1 MVKLT
6 RLFESISIGSM
17 ELPNRI
23 VMAPMGLNYT
33 NDGSVTDQ
41 LKSFYME
48 RAKGGAGLIVV
59 GGSYIDPLGKHM
71 PGMTGV
77 ENDSR
82 IVKLKELSQA
92 VQQHGVKI
100 ALQILHAGAHAP
112 SSMIGTQPV
121 SASAV
126 KSNLTGEISR
136 ELTVDEIKEIIPKYA
151 QAVNRLKQ
159 AGFDAVEFNFCTGY
173 LARQF
178 FSPLTNKRT
187 DAYGGKVENRMRFM
201 LEIMETTK
209 NLVSSA
215 YPLICRISANEFM
228 PGGFNLEDA
237 KVLARGLEEAGAQAL
252 HITVGGHE
260 TSIPLTP
267 GIVPQ
272 GAFTYYAS
280 EIKKIVNIPVIA
292 ATRINNPILAEEL
305 LRDNKTDMVSMGR
318 ALIADPY
325 LPKKAKEGRL
335 LEIRSCVACHQGCYD
350 KLFVNAPVT
359 CMVNPLTGRESV
371 LEVRPTEKTKKILV
385 IGGGPAGMEAAV
397 VAAER
402 GHNVVLYEE
411 SDDLG
416 GQLRSASIPVGKGE
430 FGGIITHLRYQLN
443 KLGVRQELGK
453 KVTPEVVNREQPDVV
468 IAATGSKPASLN
480 IPGVDKPFV
489 MTAQQ
494 ALQGDK
500 TIGNSVVIIGGGS
513 VGCETAIY
521 LASKGALES
530 KTSQFLADYGA
541 IDPQNALSLTKK
553 GRTVTVLEE
562 TDKFG
567 KGIGIT
573 TRWIIRK
580 NLKDFGVIILTGVK
594 VKEITDNGVVYTK
607 DSQELTIK
615 ADAVVVAIGAKADNT
630 IFAQIKEQG
639 LSVRELYVIGDAKEP
654 RKAIDAIQEA
664 FELAVKI

>member
-6 RLFESISIGSM
+6 RLFESVSIGSM
-17 ELPNRI
+17 ELSNRM

-33 NDGSVTDQ
+33 TDGSVTDR
-41 LKSFYME
+41 LKGFYAE
-48 RAKGGAGLIVV
+48 RANGGVGLIVV

-77 ENDSR
+77 EDDSR
-82 IVKLKELSQA
+82 IAKLADLSQA
-92 VQQHGVKI
+92 VHQHGVKI

-112 SSMIGTQPV
+112 FSMIGTQPI

-126 KSNLTGEISR
+126 KSNLTGEMAR
-136 ELTVDEIKEIIPKYA
+136 ELTIDEIKEIVPKYA
-151 QAVNRLKQ
+151 QAANRLKK
-159 AGFDAVEFNFCTGY
+159 ADFDAVEFNFCTGY

-187 DAYGGKVENRMRFM
+187 DAYGGSVKNRMRFM
-201 LEIMETTK
+201 LEIMETTR
-209 NLVSSA
+209 NVVGSEF
-215 YPLICRISANEFM
+215 PLICRISANEFM

-267 GIVPQ
+267 GVVPQ
-272 GAFTYYAS
+272 GAFTYYAA
-280 EIKKIVNIPVIA
+280 EIKKIVKIPVIA
-292 ATRINNPILAEEL
+292 ATRINNPVQAEEI
-305 LRDNKTDMVSMGR
+305 LRDNQADLVAMGR
-318 ALIADPY
+318 GLIADPY
-325 LPKKAKEGRL
+325 LPQKAKEDRL

-350 KLFVNAPVT
+350 KLFINAPVT
-359 CMVNPLTGRESV
+359 CMVNPMAGRESE
-371 LEVRPTEKTKKILV
+371 LQVRPTEKIKKILV

-397 VAAER
+397 VTAER
-402 GHNVVLYEE
+402 GHTVVLYEE

-416 GQLRSASIPVGKGE
+416 GQLRSASMPMGKGE
-430 FGGIITHLRYQLN
+430 FGGIIKHLHYQLN

-453 KVTPEVVNREQPDVV
+453 KATPELIIREQPDVV
-468 IAATGSKPASLN
+468 IVATGSTPISLN
-480 IPGVDKPFV
+480 IPGIEKSFV

-494 ALQGDK
+494 ALLGEK
-500 TIGNSVVIIGGGS
+500 NIGNSVVIIGGGS
-513 VGCETAIY
+513 IGCETAIY
-521 LASKGALES
+521 LASKGALDPRV
-530 KTSQFLADYGA
+530 SQFLADYTVM
-541 IDPQNALSLTKK
+541 DPRMALELTKK
-553 GRTVTVLEE
+553 GRMVTILEV

-580 NLKDFGVIILTGVK
+580 NLKDFGVKILTKVQ
-594 VKEITDNGVVYTK
+594 VKEITDQGVVYTQ
-607 DSQELTIK
+607 DSQESKIK
-615 ADAVVVAIGAKADNT
+615 TDAVVIAVGARAENS
-630 IFAQIKEQG
+630 IFTQMKGMGQPN
-639 LSVRELYVIGDAKEP
+639 LELYLIGDAKEP
-654 RKAIDAIQEA
+654 RKAIDAIYEA